1 MQLKEKKE
9 RDFRS
14 CFDKGRVNRAAVQWC
29 QLRKRRK
36 IGGGGG
42 LGTTATASSIT
53 GIQELSIH
61 DCCYSRLSILNYAF
75 FPTFYVFFF
84 FF

>member
-1 MQLKEKKE
+1 MQLKEKKRE

-53 GIQELSIH
+53 GTHELRIH
-61 DCCYSRLSILNYAF
+61 DSCYSRLSIPSYAF
-75 FPTFYVFFF
+75 FPTF
-84 FF
+84 